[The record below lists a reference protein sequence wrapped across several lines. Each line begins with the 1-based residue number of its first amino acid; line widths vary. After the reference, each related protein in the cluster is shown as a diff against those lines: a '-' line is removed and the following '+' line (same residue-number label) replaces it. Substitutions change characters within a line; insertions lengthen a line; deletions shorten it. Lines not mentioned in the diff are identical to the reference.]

1 MVYLNSSSV
10 KKLAISAGFDK
21 CGISRPVVTNSDISF
36 FNNWLDLGYNADMKY
51 MSANKDFRYDPTKL
65 MENSKSVISVI
76 LNYNIPETLK
86 NKTFNISKYALI
98 NDYHEIMRNRLER
111 LLFGIKEE
119 MPQINVR
126 IFTDT
131 APILERYFA
140 MSSGLGFIGKNTCLI
155 NPDLGSWVF
164 IGELLTD
171 AESDFYDSPIPINC
185 GECNKCIN
193 ACPCHAINEN
203 GLNANKC
210 ISYHTIE
217 NKNETPKNIADKI
230 TNQLFGCD
238 ICQNVCPYNNIK
250 AGLKESDLLGI
261 TEILDT
267 LSPIELQNISNREF
281 NRRYKNTSLIR
292 AGRKKIIENFSH
304 LKNC

>member
-1 MVYLNSSSV
+1 MAYLNSSSV
-10 KKLAISAGFDK
+10 KKLAVSTGFDK
-21 CGISRPVVTNSDISF
+21 CGISRSIVTNSDISF
-36 FNNWLDLGYNADMKY
+36 FNNWLDLSYNADMKY
-51 MSANKDFRYDPTKL
+51 MSANKDLRCHPSKL
-65 MENSKSVISVI
+65 LENSKSVISVI
-76 LNYNIPETLK
+76 LNYNISETLK
-86 NKTFNISKYALI
+86 NQTFNISKYALI
-98 NDYHEIMRNRLER
+98 NDYHDIMRSKLEK
-111 LLFGIKEE
+111 LLLCIKEE
-119 MPQINVR
+119 LPQINAG

-155 NPDLGSWVF
+155 NPELGSWVF
-164 IGELLTD
+164 IGEILTD
-171 AESDFYDSPIPINC
+171 AEFDFYDSPIPINC

-193 ACPCHAINEN
+193 ACPCQAINEN

-217 NKNETPKNIADKI
+217 NKNETPKDIADKI

-238 ICQNVCPYNNIK
+238 ICQNVCPYNNKK
-250 AGLKESDLLGI
+250 AILNKSDLLNV
-261 TEILDT
+261 TEILDS
-267 LSPIELQNISNREF
+267 LNPIELQNMSNREF

-292 AGRKKIIENFSH
+292 AGRKKLIENFSH